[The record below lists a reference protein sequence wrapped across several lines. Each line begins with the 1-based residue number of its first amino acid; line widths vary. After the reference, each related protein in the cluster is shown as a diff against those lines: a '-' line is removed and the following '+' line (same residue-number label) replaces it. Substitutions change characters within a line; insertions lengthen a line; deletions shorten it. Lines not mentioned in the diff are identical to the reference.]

1 MKLDK
6 QLSYLKYSV
15 FALTTLIIFNTG
27 LVKSSDI
34 WQFPNDE
41 KKTEI
46 DFDNVFF
53 EYSSAFEDYDSY
65 SNQFDNFFG
74 MSYLETENKRNFQ
87 DLSISID
94 SRDLRDLYKEMLEG
108 LTTIKN
114 FKLNNE
120 PFFKKK
126 I

>member
-1 MKLDK
+1 MKLGK

-15 FALTTLIIFNTG
+15 FTLSTLMIFNTEF
-27 LVKSSDI
+27 VKSSDI
-34 WQFPNDE
+34 WQFSNIE

-53 EYSSAFEDYDSY
+53 EYSSAFEEYDSY

-114 FKLNNE
+114 FKINNE

>member
-1 MKLDK
+1 MKLGK

-15 FALTTLIIFNTG
+15 FTLSTLMIFNTEF
-27 LVKSSDI
+27 VKSSDI
-34 WQFPNDE
+34 WQFSNIE

-53 EYSSAFEDYDSY
+53 EYSSAFEEYDSY

-94 SRDLRDLYKEMLEG
+94 SRDLRDLYKDMLEG

-114 FKLNNE
+114 FKINNE

>member
-1 MKLDK
+1 MELGNP
-6 QLSYLKYSV
+6 SRYLKYSV
-15 FALTTLIIFNTG
+15 FLLGSLIICNTG

-34 WQFPNDE
+34 KQFYIGD
-41 KKTEI
+41 KKTAI
-46 DFDNVFF
+46 DFENVFLEYTSPF
-53 EYSSAFEDYDSY
+53 ENYDSY